1 MQYRNFSDVERGI
14 DRIIAAMA
22 KEGQH
27 KTIVGRFSLM
37 CAVIDLGY
45 AFDSD
50 IPIFEIQKIT
60 ENKLAQL
67 D

>member
-1 MQYRNFSDVERGI
+1 MRWKKLGMIRWGI
-14 DRIIAAMA
+14 SFTAAMA

-37 CAVIDLGY
+37 CAVIGLGY

>member
-1 MQYRNFSDVERGI
+1 
-14 DRIIAAMA
+14 MA

-37 CAVIDLGY
+37 CAVIGLGY